1 MLLFFI
7 FPLTRR
13 SFICDLLKFL
23 DKLVR
28 AISSLFPDSFLL
40 ILQIMLFFSNM
51 DQKLLKFI
59 VIFLGVLIIISF
71 IAIIYGSYSKLN
83 KSNANL
89 KKEISLDLK
98 YNEEIID
105 LSIIDKNNILIK
117 IKENN
122 ELKGIIY
129 NTKTNKIITV
139 ISK

>member
-1 MLLFFI
+1 M
-7 FPLTRR
+7 
-13 SFICDLLKFL
+13 

-40 ILQIMLFFSNM
+40 ILQIMIFFSNM

>member
-40 ILQIMLFFSNM
+40 ILQIMFFFSNM

-59 VIFLGVLIIISF
+59 VIFLGVLIIIAF

-105 LSIIDKNNILIK
+105 LNIIDKNNILIK
-117 IKENN
+117 VKENN

-129 NTKTNKIITV
+129 NTKTNEIITV

>member
-1 MLLFFI
+1 M
-7 FPLTRR
+7 
-13 SFICDLLKFL
+13 

-40 ILQIMLFFSNM
+40 ILQIMFFFSNM

-83 KSNANL
+83 KSNTNL

-105 LSIIDKNNILIK
+105 LNIIDKNNILIK
-117 IKENN
+117 VKENN